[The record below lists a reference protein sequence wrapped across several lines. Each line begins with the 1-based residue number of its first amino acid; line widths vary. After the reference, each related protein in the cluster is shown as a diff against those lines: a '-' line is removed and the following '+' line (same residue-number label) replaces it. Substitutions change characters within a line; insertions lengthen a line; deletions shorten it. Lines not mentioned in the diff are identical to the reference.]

1 MKRVKLDKADRS
13 VQKFFCSL
21 PEDVD
26 GVELG
31 DGAREDFVG
40 VWELNGRVLCKV
52 IPPLQFSDAEKA
64 ALVQGARELVRRAR
78 ERNKG
83 VPARVLEREVR
94 EAVKGIRSRH
104 R

>member
-13 VQKFFCSL
+13 VQRFFRSL
-21 PEDVD
+21 PEDQD
-26 GVELG
+26 GVEL
-31 DGAREDFVG
+31 
-40 VWELNGRVLCKV
+40 ELNGRVLCKV

-78 ERNKG
+78 ERNRG
-83 VPARVLEREVR
+83 VPARVLDREVR
-94 EAVKGIRSRH
+94 EAVKGVRGRQ